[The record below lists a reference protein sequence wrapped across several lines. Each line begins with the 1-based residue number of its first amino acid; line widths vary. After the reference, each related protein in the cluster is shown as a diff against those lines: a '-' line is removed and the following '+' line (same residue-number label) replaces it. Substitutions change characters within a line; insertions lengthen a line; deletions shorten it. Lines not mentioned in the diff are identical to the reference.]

1 MSRSQLV
8 FPVLVRSAIAPAQH
22 RSQLLVRPGVQID
35 RFHARDVDAH
45 GPVDARAADAHED
58 ADVPG
63 CPSWVLVALAVSAC
77 LVGFELD
84 QLLERG

>member
-8 FPVLVRSAIAPAQH
+8 FPVLVRSAIAPTQH
-22 RSQLLVRPGVQID
+22 RSQLLVRPGVQVD
-35 RFHARDVDAH
+35 RFDARDVNTH
-45 GPVDARAADAHED
+45 GAVDTRAADAHEN

-63 CPSWVLVALAVSAC
+63 CPSGVLVALAVSAC